1 MPDPALPRLVPLFVS
16 LMATTM
22 FARAGELSEDGYFAA
37 LPTVLT
43 VTRLAQPIVDTPGAV
58 TIIDRE
64 TIRRSGAREISELL
78 RLVPGYLE
86 GGANGAHPFVAYHAP
101 LDVHGARNLVL
112 VDGRSVYSS
121 YYLGGTG
128 RGMMGVLLEDVE
140 RIEVLRGSN
149 SAAYGA
155 NALFGVVNIITRN
168 AADAQGAEV
177 SATLGEAGIRDG
189 YARIGWGDPTGSF
202 RLSAGR
208 RSDHGYLN
216 AHDDKRIDQAHLR
229 GDFTPSIDTQYSLHA
244 GFVDQ
249 SAGDGFPLGSPH
261 NTRGANPLRSRD
273 HQSYYLDGQ
282 FIRFLSDTDE
292 IKLQASLDGEMVT
305 DAFPYAAAPS
315 VFISYNGKGQRLNL
329 EAQHQMGLGSQ
340 LRAVWGLGFK
350 RESVRSSPIYARDQ
364 WIHASETRLFG
375 NLEWQPH
382 RRLSLNASGFMGNH
396 SRVGSYFAPRLMA
409 NLKIARNH
417 VLRLGANRSAR
428 TPTLLELASDIRYYP
443 SPADAASL
451 IAAGQPLYA
460 LLASNNMP
468 VRLQKSSGNVAP
480 EWLSAQEV
488 GYFGHYRP
496 IRLTVDVRGFVE
508 RMSGRIVDGV
518 PSYLPGYNLPVAPF
532 SPIPVS
538 DFGNSD
544 GFTIRGLEYQL
555 RWKPTATTELWLN
568 QTFLR
573 LVWDA
578 QKSDKLTHQPPRRAT
593 TLALFQQ
600 LPREFDLAFIVH
612 AQTPMT
618 WGSADQTLPA
628 QLRVDARLARRFQ
641 AGATR
646 GEAALAIQAAN
657 GHQATHLKRYDFA
670 FERRAYATL
679 RFEY

>member
-1 MPDPALPRLVPLFVS
+1 MPDPNLPRFASQFVS
-16 LMATTM
+16 LMAIATLA
-22 FARAGELSEDGYFAA
+22 FADDLSEGGYFTE

-43 VTRLAQPIVDTPGAV
+43 VTRLAQPIADTPGAV

-64 TIRRSGAREISELL
+64 TIRRSGAREISEVL

-101 LDVHGARNLVL
+101 IDIYGARNLVL

-121 YYLGGTG
+121 YHFGGTG
-128 RGMMGVLLEDVE
+128 RGMMGVLLEDIE

-155 NALFGVVNIITRN
+155 NALFGVINIITRD

-189 YARIGWGDPTGSF
+189 YARIGWGHPTASF

-216 AHDDKRIDQAHLR
+216 AHDDKRVDQTHLR
-229 GDFTPSIDTQYSLHA
+229 GDFVPSIDTQYSLRA

-249 SAGDGFPLGSPH
+249 SAGDGFPLGSPN
-261 NTRGANPLRSRD
+261 NTRGANALRSRG

-292 IKLQASLDGEMVT
+292 IKLQASLDGEVID
-305 DAFPYAAAPS
+305 DAFRYAAAPS
-315 VFISYNGKGQRLNL
+315 VVISYAGKGRRLNL
-329 EAQHQMGLGSQ
+329 EAQHQMGLGSKV
-340 LRAVWGLGFK
+340 RAVWGLGFK
-350 RESVRSSPIYARDQ
+350 RESVRSSPVYATAQ
-364 WIHASETRLFG
+364 WIHANETRLFG
-375 NLEWQPH
+375 SIEWQPH
-382 RRLSLNASGFMGNH
+382 RSLSLNASGFGGNH

-409 NLKIARNH
+409 NLKITQDH

-428 TPTLLELASDIRYYP
+428 TPTLLELAGDIRYYP

-460 LLASNNMP
+460 LLALNNMP
-468 VRLQKSSGNVAP
+468 VWLRKSSGNLGA
-480 EWLSAQEV
+480 EKLFTREV
-488 GYFGHYRP
+488 GYFGHFRP
-496 IRLTVDVRGFVE
+496 LQLTLDVRGFIE
-508 RMSGRIVDGV
+508 RMDGRIEDGV
-518 PSYLPGYNLPVAPF
+518 ANYVPGYNLPIAPF
-532 SPIPVS
+532 TPIPIN
-538 DFGNSD
+538 DFGNRH
-544 GFTIRGLEYQL
+544 GFLVRGLEYQL

-573 LVWDA
+573 LVWNE
-578 QKSDKLTHQPPRRAT
+578 QKSDKLTLQPPRRAA

-600 LPREFDLAFIVH
+600 LPREFDLALMVH

-618 WGSADQTLPA
+618 WGSAGETLPA
-628 QLRVDARLARRFQ
+628 QLRVDARLAHRFRV
-641 AGATR
+641 GATR
-646 GEAALAIQAAN
+646 GEAAIAAQAAN
-657 GHQATHLKRYDFA
+657 GHQATYLKKHDFA
-670 FERRAYATL
+670 FQRRAYATL
-679 RFEY
+679 RLEF